1 MRTLHLGSFG
11 VAMLLAACATP
22 AEDQITVP
30 GDMGFSCEQLVSALG
45 EAQRLRD
52 EAQSANVDRIRF
64 FWPLILGS
72 SVDYSAA
79 IALADAKKARLAKL
93 LSQKRCPVPSGIIA
107 ANI

>member
-22 AEDQITVP
+22 AEDQITLP

-45 EAQRLRD
+45 EARRLRD

-79 IALADAKKARLAKL
+79 IALADARKARLAKL

-107 ANI
+107 ANT